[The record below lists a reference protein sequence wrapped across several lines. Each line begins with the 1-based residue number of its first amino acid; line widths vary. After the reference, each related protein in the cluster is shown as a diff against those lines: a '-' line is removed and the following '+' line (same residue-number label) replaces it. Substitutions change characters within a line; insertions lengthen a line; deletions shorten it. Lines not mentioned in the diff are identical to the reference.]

1 MRPFLTAV
9 IRTKLS
15 LSHALAQSVKI
26 SLVSRPLACCI
37 FFSNQFLQFEGRI
50 ATAIEQTKDVP
61 DMIASTGTIP
71 VCAPSDPSIEFN

>member
-1 MRPFLTAV
+1 MLH
-9 IRTKLS
+9 L
-15 LSHALAQSVKI
+15 
-26 SLVSRPLACCI
+26 
-37 FFSNQFLQFEGRI
+37 FSNQFLQFEGRI